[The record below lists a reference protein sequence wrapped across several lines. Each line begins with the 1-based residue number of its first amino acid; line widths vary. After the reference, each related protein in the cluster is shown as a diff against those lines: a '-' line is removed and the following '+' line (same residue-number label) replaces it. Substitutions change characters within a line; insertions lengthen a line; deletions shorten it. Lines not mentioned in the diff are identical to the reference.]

1 MPVISRF
8 LGISIAMYWNDHLP
22 PHYHA
27 KYGKYEVTIDIATGV
42 VTGTFPKRALRHV
55 LEWHDLHQEEL
66 RNNWEICRQKQM
78 PHPINPLE

>member
-8 LGISIAMYWNDHLP
+8 LGISIAMYWNDYLP

-42 VTGTFPKRALRHV
+42 VMGTFPKRALRHV